1 MKTSPL
7 LRIGYAALATIS
19 GLVLLFGYRTSHVVT
34 TPAQALPASSSLS
47 SSSSS
52 SVPSDTSTT
61 ASDGTDSSS
70 EAGASSSS
78 ALQDGTYTGDAA
90 STRYGPVQVQISVSG
105 GSIASVDVIDYPDSN
120 HRDQQIN
127 SRAIPLLVSET
138 TASQS
143 SSIDLVSGA
152 TYTSRGY
159 VESLQSAIDQA
170 RA

>member
-34 TPAQALPASSSLS
+34 TPAQALPASSS
-47 SSSSS
+47 SSSS

-78 ALQDGTYTGDAA
+78 ALRDGTYTGDAA

>member
-34 TPAQALPASSSLS
+34 APAQALPAS

-52 SVPSDTSTT
+52 SVPSDTSMP
-61 ASDGTDSSS
+61 ASDGTGSSS